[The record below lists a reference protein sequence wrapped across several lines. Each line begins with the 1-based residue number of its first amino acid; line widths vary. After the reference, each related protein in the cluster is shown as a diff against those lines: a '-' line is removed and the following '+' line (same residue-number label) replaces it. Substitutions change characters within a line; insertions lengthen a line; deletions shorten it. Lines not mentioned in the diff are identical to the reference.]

1 MSPRSVRAWPVN
13 STAIRVRWDG
23 LTPCTE
29 VNGHIVSYRVN
40 YTARNSG
47 ERGSKDQLG
56 EWDVKGAETLVTG
69 LSPYTNYS
77 IRVAAVNQKGDV
89 GLYSKPIVVQTAQDG
104 KFILSV

>member
-13 STAIRVRWDG
+13 STTIRVQWDG
-23 LTPCTE
+23 LTPCTQ
-29 VNGHIVSYRVN
+29 VNGHIVSYRVE
-40 YTARNSG
+40 YRGRNSG
-47 ERGSKDQLG
+47 ERGNKDQPG

-77 IRVAAVNQKGDV
+77 IRVAAVNQQRDV
-89 GLYSKPIVVQTAQDG
+89 GLYSNPIVVQTAQDG